1 MAETDEIL
9 SRILSATAE
18 QKEPDL
24 TWQEQIQGPARSL
37 ASGVTFGFGDELEA
51 LLGSALGQGSYDDML
66 GLVRGERE
74 RYAQKVPG
82 VTTALEIAGS
92 LGIPVSKLG
101 SLFKGAPAGLS
112 LFSKGPV
119 QALAAGALQGAGY
132 ANEGERLKGAATGA
146 ALGATSGAISEGLSK
161 FFSKPNLQADRLIT
175 SAYGVPQQSIRKALA
190 AAGDVIDDELPL
202 VETLKEYERQGIINA
217 GNDVSENVMNLV
229 GKEKEA
235 VSEILPILQEADS
248 VLPAQKAIFKI
259 KEKLPGLKAKALP
272 FEPKR
277 ALEVI
282 KQKSGTAGGKADAA
296 LGDELQTL
304 LTRDIKN
311 GTIAELQK
319 AKVGLNYKYDASG
332 NPYTPDMIKALRSDI
347 RAEIER
353 RVNTAAQE
361 GLLPIE
367 YVGQVR
373 ALNQL
378 FGKTRELKDI
388 FVQNNYKQFA
398 GDVVEDVVGLQK
410 TTGGAGTGLQAT
422 ANTGNPLPAMAAL
435 ASQAL
440 RIPEAKSELGQFF
453 RSTAPAMEA
462 ASRFF
467 GGLPGRVPTSAILA
481 QKEQEIPI
489 SEGTVSDLL
498 SRILAAQPGKKKMST
513 DKQADKQS
521 GGQDVDLDRLV
532 EAVIGQESG
541 DNPRAIGYETPETRR
556 QGARALGL
564 MQIMPDT
571 AKDIARELGV
581 SDYDLFDPETN
592 RRFGKYYLG
601 KMLKMFNNDPE
612 LALTAYHTGHGTIG
626 DLLKATGGTKLA
638 DIVDQ
643 LGPAGKKYAREVLA
657 RYGV

>member
-398 GDVVEDVVGLQK
+398 GDVVEGRGWLTKNHWRRRNWITSNGKHRK
-410 TTGGAGTGLQAT
+410 T
-422 ANTGNPLPAMAAL
+422 
-435 ASQAL
+435 
-440 RIPEAKSELGQFF
+440 
-453 RSTAPAMEA
+453 
-462 ASRFF
+462 RF
-467 GGLPGRVPTSAILA
+467 
-481 QKEQEIPI
+481 
-489 SEGTVSDLL
+489 
-498 SRILAAQPGKKKMST
+498 
-513 DKQADKQS
+513 
-521 GGQDVDLDRLV
+521 
-532 EAVIGQESG
+532 
-541 DNPRAIGYETPETRR
+541 
-556 QGARALGL
+556 
-564 MQIMPDT
+564 
-571 AKDIARELGV
+571 
-581 SDYDLFDPETN
+581 
-592 RRFGKYYLG
+592 
-601 KMLKMFNNDPE
+601 
-612 LALTAYHTGHGTIG
+612 
-626 DLLKATGGTKLA
+626 
-638 DIVDQ
+638 Q
-643 LGPAGKKYAREVLA
+643 LWQR
-657 RYGV
+657 